1 MATRLLTTQR
11 IVNLSSD
18 PASANAGEIYYNT
31 SLSKLK
37 FYDGSAWSEIGSGSS
52 GGGAVE
58 VSDTA
63 PSTPS
68 SGLLWYN
75 STNGKTYVYYEDGTS
90 NQWVEIGAA
99 TFDVTANY
107 DGGTPTSIY
116 GGIADIDGGGV

>member
-1 MATRLLTTQR
+1 MATRLLNTQR
-11 IVNLSSD
+11 IVNLASD
-18 PASANAGEIYYNT
+18 PGSANAGEIYYNT

-37 FYDGSAWSEIGSGSS
+37 FYDGTTWSEIGT
-52 GGGAVE
+52 GGGGGGLE

-63 PSTPS
+63 PASPT